1 MRYWRLAFTTKA
13 AMPRPLSRSIYAILL
28 VACTLAAHAQTT
40 SDSASPAGDTHGP
53 ILVPVAPSREGE
65 PPQQPC
71 NKLAYPSDA
80 LRLEQVG
87 TTTLVFQIDAD
98 GAVKGA
104 HIAKSS
110 GYRSLDH
117 AARTGLAKCTFLPA
131 TDKAKP
137 IDASIQLQY
146 VWNLQ

>member
-1 MRYWRLAFTTKA
+1 MKA
-13 AMPRPLSRSIYAILL
+13 AMPRPISRSICAVLL

-40 SDSASPAGDTHGP
+40 ADGAAPASDTHGP
-53 ILVPVAPSREGE
+53 ILVPVTPSREGE

-80 LRLEQVG
+80 LRWQQTG
-87 TTTLVFQIDAD
+87 TTTVVFQIGAD

-104 HIAKSS
+104 YIAKSS

-117 AARTGLAKCTFLPA
+117 AARTGLATCTFLPA
-131 TDKAKP
+131 TDKGKP

-146 VWNLQ
+146 VWNLP